1 MIKSWSDWVVKH
13 PRSVVVMVLLVI
25 AILAT
30 QLPNLKF
37 DTSTRGYLDTT
48 HDSIVIYDRYRD
60 EFGRDEFI
68 SIAIQSN
75 NLFSDEFFVFLNQL
89 QAALFQRLPYIDEV
103 DSLITARHIYGED
116 DELVVEDLFEGYFEL
131 PPHERIEALHIIK
144 KTVEENPTYQR
155 LLISDDRTMTAI
167 VLRFQLEVQDE
178 ETGHWRYLAE
188 EDYAKIIPIIHTVLD
203 EYENDHVV
211 YSVAGPPIM
220 VSNLEI
226 AMMQDMKTFT
236 SLTIIIIALFLFI
249 LFRTWVAVLVP
260 LISVVLS
267 LLATIAAMSITGQPL
282 QVPTVILPSFILAVG
297 IGDAVHLLTMFH
309 KYQNEGNDRD
319 SSLKKALDHTFI
331 PMLLTSLT
339 TAAGLFSFSQT
350 DLVPIANLGMFS
362 ALGVLV
368 AFLFTVT
375 LLPASL
381 VLFSESRAS
390 TDASTQKLTWFVRFS
405 HGCFQLATKRPGRVI
420 TTVFVLVILS
430 LWSASQLHFSHNP
443 MLWIPDHWP
452 VRQATTVIDE
462 KLSGTVAVEMILD
475 SGKTNG
481 LYDAEFMKS
490 VDAIVKEIQLIQ
502 EQNVQVRKVLSVA
515 AMLKE
520 TERAL
525 NNNQEDAYRIPI
537 TNELVAQEL
546 FLLELS
552 GADDLFNLV
561 DREYR
566 KSRISITAPF
576 VDTSHYQD
584 LIVKV
589 EAIAKRHLPQAE
601 ITTTGII
608 PIFGSTLNEVI
619 HATAKSYLL
628 AFCIITLMMMVL
640 LKSIRY
646 GLVAMV
652 PNLSPIILVMGLLYV
667 IGAPLDMFTML
678 IASIAIGLS
687 VDDTVHFMYHYR
699 QYRLNGID
707 NENAIKLTLENS
719 GRAMMITTA
728 VLALGFFVFMA
739 SAMNN
744 LFYFGLLTGLT
755 ILLALLADFI
765 IAPALLTK
773 LHGMIHK

>member
-13 PRSVVVMVLLVI
+13 PRLVVVMVLLGI

-30 QLPNLKF
+30 QLPNLTF
-37 DTSTRGYLDTT
+37 DTSTRGYLDTS
-48 HDSIVIYDRYRD
+48 HDSIVTYDRYRD

-68 SIAIQSN
+68 SIAIQSDDI
-75 NLFSDEFFVFLNQL
+75 FSDDFFVFLNQL
-89 QAALFQRLPYIDEV
+89 QASLFHRLPYIDEV
-103 DSLITARHIYGED
+103 DSLITTRHIYGEEG
-116 DELVVEDLFEGYFEL
+116 ELVVEDLFEGYFDL
-131 PPHERIEALHIIK
+131 PHLERISVLKSIK
-144 KTVEENPTYQR
+144 ATVEENLTYQR

-178 ETGHWRYLAE
+178 EGGQWRYLAE
-188 EDYAKIIPIIHTVLD
+188 EDYAKIIPILHAVLD
-203 EYENDHVV
+203 EHQNDHVT
-211 YSVAGPPIM
+211 YHVAGPPIM
-220 VSNLEI
+220 VSNLEK

-236 SLTIIIIALFLFI
+236 ALTIFIIALFLFI
-249 LFRTWVAVLVP
+249 LFRSWVAVLVP

-267 LLATIAAMSITGQPL
+267 LLVTIAAMSIAGQPL

-297 IGDAVHLLTMFH
+297 IGDAVHLLTMFY
-309 KYQNEGNDRD
+309 KYQNEGGDRE

-350 DLVPIANLGMFS
+350 DLVPIANLGVFS

-381 VLFSESRAS
+381 VLFGRSRPRLYA
-390 TDASTQKLTWFVRFS
+390 QKMTWFVRFS
-405 HGCFQLATKRPGRVI
+405 HGCFQLATKQPGRVI
-420 TTVFVLVILS
+420 ATVFVLVIMS
-430 LWSASQLHFSHNP
+430 LISASQLHFSHNP

-452 VRQATTVIDE
+452 VRQATTIIDE

-475 SGKTNG
+475 SGKTHG
-481 LYDAEFMKS
+481 LYDTEFMKGI
-490 VDAIVKEIQLIQ
+490 DEIVKEIELIQ
-502 EQNVQVRKVLSVA
+502 GQNVQARKVLSVV

-525 NNNQEDAYRIPI
+525 NNNQDDAYRIPG

-576 VDTSHYQD
+576 VDTSHYQE
-584 LIVKV
+584 LITKV
-589 EAIAKRHLPQAE
+589 ESIAKRHLPHAE

-628 AFCIITLMMMVL
+628 AFIIITLMMMVL

-699 QYRLNGID
+699 QYRLKDID
-707 NENAIKLTLENS
+707 NENAIRLTLENS
-719 GRAMMITTA
+719 GRAMMITTV

-744 LFYFGLLTGLT
+744 LFFFGLLTGLT

-765 IAPALLTK
+765 LAPALLTK
-773 LHGMIHK
+773 LHRMIHK